1 MDVDD
6 ETRVRHLRDA
16 AHDWRRSAL
25 VVVLVWLVACAGPA
39 PSAAPAAAGR
49 ASTAAAPQATAPPG
63 WDETVAAAR
72 AEGRLTILTRPT
84 TDWRKVFE
92 AFQQDYPGIQVEHTG
107 ARPSDLVPRIQAE
120 QQGGQYLWD
129 AYHGPTNN
137 VIAILAPAGG
147 LEDVRPFFVLPEV
160 TADSAWAGGFEKW
173 GHDVTHQ
180 PLLFSYGMSA
190 VQELYAVNRDL
201 VPPTELTSIDDLTNP
216 KWRGKLVIGDPRTPQ
231 QGSIFLT
238 CGMEYKNRRGEDG
251 AAWVRRILSEQ
262 DPVIATDVRQI
273 TEWVVRGRYPVAI
286 GAERYLVKDMRREG
300 IAFNVEMHKG
310 ESACHG
316 LLGGTDGLLA
326 ILKSPPHPNAAKV
339 WVNWF
344 LGPRGQQAFVDAFA
358 ELEYL
363 SRRTDVVQHD
373 PELWQAM
380 VAHGDGFT
388 TGIESG
394 IDKLQWVLRT
404 SRELLR

>member
-1 MDVDD
+1 V
-6 ETRVRHLRDA
+6 
-16 AHDWRRSAL
+16 
-25 VVVLVWLVACAGPA
+25 
-39 PSAAPAAAGR
+39 APAAPE
-49 ASTAAAPQATAPPG
+49 AAAPPG
-63 WDETVAAAR
+63 WAKTVAAAR
-72 AEGRLTILTRPT
+72 AEGRVTILTRPT

-107 ARPSDLVPRIQAE
+107 ARPSDVVPRIQAE

-147 LEDVRPFFVLPEV
+147 LEDIRPYFVLPEV
-160 TADSAWAGGFEKW
+160 TDPAAWAGGFEKW

-201 VPPTELTSIDDLTNP
+201 VPPSELTTIDELTNP
-216 KWRGKLVIGDPRTPQ
+216 KWKGKLVIGDPRTPQ

-238 CGMEYKNRRGEDG
+238 CGMEYKNRQGEDG
-251 AAWVRRILSEQ
+251 EAWVRRILSEQ

-286 GAERYLVKDMRREG
+286 GAERYLVKDMQREG
-300 IAFNVEMHKG
+300 IGFNVELHKG

-316 LLGGTDGLLA
+316 LLGGTDGL
-326 ILKSPPHPNAAKV
+326 ITVLKNPPHPNAAKV

-358 ELEYL
+358 GLDYL
-363 SRRTDVVQHD
+363 SRRTDVRQPD

-380 VAHGDGFT
+380 VAYGDGFT

-394 IDKLQWVLRT
+394 IDKLQLVLRL
-404 SRELLR
+404 SRELLK

>member
-1 MDVDD
+1 LG
-6 ETRVRHLRDA
+6 TA
-16 AHDWRRSAL
+16 AAL
-25 VVVLVWLVACAGPA
+25 ALLLAACAA
-39 PSAAPAAAGR
+39 PSATAPG
-49 ASTAAAPQATAPPG
+49 TPPGAAPRSAASAGPPATQPAAPPG
-63 WDETVAAAR
+63 WDQVVAAAR
-72 AEGRLTILTRPT
+72 AEGRLTVLTRPT
-84 TDWRKVFE
+84 TDWRKVFD
-92 AFQQDYPGIQVEHTG
+92 AFQRDNPGIVVEHTG

-137 VIAILAPAGG
+137 VISILAPAGG
-147 LEDVRPFFVLPEV
+147 LEDVRPFLVLPEV
-160 TADSAWAGGFEKW
+160 TAESAWAGGFEKW
-173 GHDVTHQ
+173 GHDLTHQ
-180 PLLFSYGMSA
+180 PLLFSYGMSS

-201 VPPTELTSIDDLTNP
+201 VPPTELTSINDLADP
-216 KWRGKLVIGDPRTPQ
+216 KWKGKLVIGDPRVPQ

-251 AAWVRRILSEQ
+251 EGWLRRILSEQ

-273 TEWVVRGRYPVAI
+273 TEWIVRGRYPVAI

-300 IAFNVEMHKG
+300 IAFNVEMHHG

-326 ILKSPPHPNAAKV
+326 ILKNPPHPNAAKL

-363 SRRTDVVQHD
+363 SRRADVQQHY
-373 PELWQAM
+373 PELWQSM
-380 VAHGDGFT
+380 VAYGDGFT

-394 IDKLQWVLRT
+394 IEKLQFVLRT